1 MAVSLLSEAKS
12 HWTPVTLEVVPS
24 SPVPKP
30 AQSAR
35 WTTCSQE
42 CDGNHARMITS
53 DPSWDMYRFLH
64 LFFRMYRSCVS
75 IHRHES
81 SLTVVLRC
89 TSVVQ
94 VFQSAE
100 LQGVRLCA
108 GSGGSSL
115 CWKQRLKRLKSSG
128 TKAGCQKRG
137 EILCVLVPIVGIN
150 TSRSCY

>member
-81 SLTVVLRC
+81 SLTLVHPLYIRC
-89 TSVVQ
+89 SG
-94 VFQSAE
+94 FSIGRASGSA
-100 LQGVRLCA
+100 A
-108 GSGGSSL
+108 L
-115 CWKQRLKRLKSSG
+115 CWVWWEFSLLEA
-128 TKAGCQKRG
+128 KAQEAQVVWHESR
-137 EILCVLVPIVGIN
+137 VPKARRDPVCFGAHCGN
-150 TSRSCY
+150 QHKP